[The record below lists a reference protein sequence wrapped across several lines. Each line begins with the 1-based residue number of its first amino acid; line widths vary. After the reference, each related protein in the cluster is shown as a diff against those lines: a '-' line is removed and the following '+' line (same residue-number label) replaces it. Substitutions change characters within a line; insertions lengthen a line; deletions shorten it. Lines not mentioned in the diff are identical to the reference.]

1 MTMTISKL
9 RNALGLCLLGANL
22 ALPLPASAQ
31 TAAPTANSIAERLQ
45 SLYPA
50 TRFGAVNTTPWPG
63 VFEVVMGANLA
74 YVDESGQYFLFG
86 HLFDMKA
93 QRDLTAERKDAQTR
107 VDFAALPL
115 ADAVKDVRGNG
126 ARTLAIFSDPDCPYC
141 LKLETEIKSLTDVTI
156 YTFLMPIASLHPG
169 ARSKAIAVW
178 CSRDR
183 VAAWRALM
191 LRDMTNEPGQG
202 MSAPRRSQHCTRRA
216 PRHFGDADPG
226 RRRRSHSSRRRQQC
240 ADRGVARARHGQRR
254 RPSDQRKRRAMNRTA
269 LTPLLLMALTL
280 AGCASTLSG
289 VGGADGYACKAPEGA
304 MCTSVSGI
312 YANSAQGMPKPAK
325 PSAQKPPPDEP
336 VAYGATPW
344 HPAGPPPRRVRCDRT
359 RDSCGC
365 GSPPGKTRTA
375 ICTNRHW
382 CMSSSIA
389 DAGSSST
396 CGRRRAPAWTA
407 WHRRCPSLKSLRRRK
422 HRPKHRKP
430 RLATRCRPRIRHPA
444 PSPSPRSTESCFAP

>member
-1 MTMTISKL
+1 MTISKL
-9 RNALGLCLLGANL
+9 RNALCLCLLGASC
-22 ALPLPASAQ
+22 ALPLPATAQ
-31 TAAPTANSIAERLQ
+31 TAAPTANAIAERLQ

-183 VAAWRALM
+183 VAAWHALM
-191 LRDMTNEPGQG
+191 LRDMQPTTRARPGNVRTPSIATLH
-202 MSAPRRSQHCTRRA
+202 SASASAFRGRRPWSPRTVAFFPVPPAVRRSRRGSRA
-216 PRHFGDADPG
+216 PRPAPKAQRPTQAPRDESYRPGAAAAYGPDACRLRIDPVRRRRRGRLCLQGSGRRDVHLRLRYLCEFGSGHAQASEAVRAEAAAGRTCRLRRDAHGTRQG
-226 RRRRSHSSRRRQQC
+226 RRRVEFAAIEPATPAAVDRPLGRRGRRSARTGTGACRRR
-240 ADRGVARARHGQRR
+240 
-254 RPSDQRKRRAMNRTA
+254 
-269 LTPLLLMALTL
+269 
-280 AGCASTLSG
+280 
-289 VGGADGYACKAPEGA
+289 
-304 MCTSVSGI
+304 
-312 YANSAQGMPKPAK
+312 
-325 PSAQKPPPDEP
+325 
-336 VAYGATPW
+336 
-344 HPAGPPPRRVRCDRT
+344 
-359 RDSCGC
+359 
-365 GSPPGKTRTA
+365 
-375 ICTNRHW
+375 
-382 CMSSSIA
+382 
-389 DAGSSST
+389 
-396 CGRRRAPAWTA
+396 
-407 WHRRCPSLKSLRRRK
+407 
-422 HRPKHRKP
+422 
-430 RLATRCRPRIRHPA
+430 
-444 PSPSPRSTESCFAP
+444 

>member
-1 MTMTISKL
+1 MTISKL
-9 RNALGLCLLGANL
+9 RNALCLCLLGANL

-31 TAAPTANSIAERLQ
+31 TAAPTPGAIAERLQ
-45 SLYPA
+45 TLYPA

-191 LRDMTNEPGQG
+191 LHDMQPDDASPARDCPHPVDRNIALGERLGISGTPTLVAGDGRILPGAAS
-202 MSAPRRSQHCTRRA
+202 SAQIEA
-216 PRHFGDADPG
+216 WL
-226 RRRRSHSSRRRQQC
+226 
-240 ADRGVARARHGQRR
+240 ARA
-254 RPSDQRKRRAMNRTA
+254 TA
-269 LTPLLLMALTL
+269 SAEGP
-280 AGCASTLSG
+280 AS
-289 VGGADGYACKAPEGA
+289 AK
-304 MCTSVSGI
+304 
-312 YANSAQGMPKPAK
+312 SAA
-325 PSAQKPPPDEP
+325 
-336 VAYGATPW
+336 
-344 HPAGPPPRRVRCDRT
+344 R
-359 RDSCGC
+359 
-365 GSPPGKTRTA
+365 
-375 ICTNRHW
+375 
-382 CMSSSIA
+382 
-389 DAGSSST
+389 
-396 CGRRRAPAWTA
+396 
-407 WHRRCPSLKSLRRRK
+407 
-422 HRPKHRKP
+422 
-430 RLATRCRPRIRHPA
+430 
-444 PSPSPRSTESCFAP
+444 